1 MARRDWRSPASR
13 AVADA
18 AIGESPPTRHGPLR
32 DRQSAALS
40 RANSSVA
47 LVHVQYVVLPFRGG
61 CSWAGALVTSFGT
74 RSALESRRVHQRYV
88 RRFQSDAGLTQ
99 GELLFARARRMYFVV
114 VRRWRRQSGAG
125 APQSAG
131 EAETVE
137 AESFGGGL

>member
-1 MARRDWRSPASR
+1 M
-13 AVADA
+13 
-18 AIGESPPTRHGPLR
+18 GESPPTRHGPLR

-40 RANSSVA
+40 RANTSVE

-88 RRFQSDAGLTQ
+88 RRFQSDAGL
-99 GELLFARARRMYFVV
+99 GEPLSARVRRMYFVA
-114 VRRWRRQSGAG
+114 VRRWGRQSGAG